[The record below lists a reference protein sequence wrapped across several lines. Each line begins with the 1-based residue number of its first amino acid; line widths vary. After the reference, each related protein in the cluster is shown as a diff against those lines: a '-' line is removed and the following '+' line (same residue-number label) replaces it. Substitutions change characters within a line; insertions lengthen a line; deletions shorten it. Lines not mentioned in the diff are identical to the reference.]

1 VTPQGVVPLFPIC
14 VVLQAPEQRYALS
27 LLPTPIHRWAPPGVP
42 DGCELWVK
50 RDDLSG
56 LQLSGNKVHLACC
69 SLRASLRHTLSSRFW
84 CTPT

>member
-1 VTPQGVVPLFPIC
+1 MIPQGVVPLSPIC
-14 VVLQAPEQRYALS
+14 MVLQAPEQRYALS

-56 LQLSGNKVHLACC
+56 LQLSGNKVHPACW
-69 SLRASLRHTLSSRFW
+69 SYRVGVRRTLRSETAAV
-84 CTPT
+84 

>member
-1 VTPQGVVPLFPIC
+1 M
-14 VVLQAPEQRYALS
+14 VLQAPEQRYALS

-56 LQLSGNKVHLACC
+56 LQLSGNKVRLACW
-69 SLRASLRHTLSSRFW
+69 SLRAGLRATYCSLSAAE
-84 CTPT
+84 